1 MNPILL
7 LCGFSAA
14 LEAEVQERC
23 KDAFPGLSFIFM
35 NTLEDA
41 SGYLTMEPPFE
52 DRDYPAPHFMILQVE
67 ANHLDTE
74 LLSTL
79 KRRKEFYRIPI
90 ILMAEGVERAILK
103 EAFSW
108 LYASVVETPSEKE
121 EKIELIVETAGYW
134 AEIVKLPL
142 I

>member
-7 LCGFSAA
+7 LCGITDS
-14 LEAEVQERC
+14 LTVEVQARC
-23 KDAFPGLSFIFM
+23 KNAFPGLSLIFM

-52 DRDYPAPHFMILQVE
+52 DRDYPAPHFMILHVE
-67 ANHLDTE
+67 ASQVDTE

-90 ILMAEGVERAILK
+90 ILMTEGVEKAILK

-108 LYASVVETPSEKE
+108 LYASVVETPSDKE